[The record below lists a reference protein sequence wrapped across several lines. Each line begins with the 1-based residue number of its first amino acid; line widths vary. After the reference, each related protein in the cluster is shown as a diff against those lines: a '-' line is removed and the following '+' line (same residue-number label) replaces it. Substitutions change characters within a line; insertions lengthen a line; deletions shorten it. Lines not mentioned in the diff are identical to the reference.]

1 MSRLI
6 DLSGQRF
13 GRLLVIE
20 RDTSKSPKERKYR
33 TLWKCKCDCGK
44 EVVVWANNLVRGH
57 TLSCGCYK
65 IETFIGRET
74 EHGMSDTRLYEIW
87 KGMRRR
93 CLDPKRNSY
102 HNYGGRGI
110 VVCADWENDFGAFQK
125 WAVENGYKDGL
136 TVDRKNN
143 DGPYSP
149 ENCKWASIK
158 EQANNR
164 RTNRYIDV
172 FGEHL
177 TISEA
182 AQKYGIKPCTI
193 RARIEHGW
201 MPERAVS
208 IILGETVKMDQIIGG
223 AE

>member
-13 GRLLVIE
+13 GRLLAIE
-20 RDTSKSPKERKYR
+20 RDTSRSPKERKYR

-65 IETFIGRET
+65 IETFLDREI

-110 VVCADWENDFGAFQK
+110 VVCADWENDPLEVRVGHNCPTCRANYEK
-125 WAVENGYKDGL
+125 LGWEDKIL
-136 TVDRKNN
+136 TPDPFSDKN
-143 DGPYSP
+143 S
-149 ENCKWASIK
+149 
-158 EQANNR
+158 
-164 RTNRYIDV
+164 
-172 FGEHL
+172 
-177 TISEA
+177 
-182 AQKYGIKPCTI
+182 
-193 RARIEHGW
+193 
-201 MPERAVS
+201 
-208 IILGETVKMDQIIGG
+208 GG
-223 AE
+223 AQ